1 MPIPTAIVICFM
13 LACVT
18 LLAWGHRDPT
28 IALTLGLTVLTGI
41 TYGEMRAVRE
51 QTNGNTSKMLDMVA
65 NSTPVQGGQTGGVQS
80 GQSTGDGDAESVG
93 TQGK

>member
-65 NSTPVQGGQTGGVQS
+65 NSNVQSGQTGAVQS
-80 GQSTGDGDAESVG
+80 GQSEVDGKSS
-93 TQGK
+93 QPL